1 MKVSLVIYAI
11 VVAVL
16 VNTVFAGPEI
26 TGTDAVFEMGLESVN
41 IPTPVASLTEL
52 VVHNATAVWTQAFS
66 SVRLQTKPSPVKRV
80 FVHNA
85 DAVFAADLIA
95 PALTAEGSPSP
106 QPSPVKGEG
115 AEEMAT
121 LPADIE
127 LEIPETSMNNP
138 DGIAV
143 VIGNRDYIST
153 SVPKV
158 DYAIRDATAMKN
170 FLIKTLGF
178 KEGNILFVENATQAQ
193 FNSLFGTEKE
203 HRGRLFD
210 LVKPGKS
217 DVFIY
222 YSGHGAPDP
231 ESDQGYFVPVDCD
244 PRRVKLNG
252 YSLNLFYQNIS
263 QIPANSFT
271 IVIDACFSGISHGG
285 SLLGAIS
292 PIVPTIENPMMLLTD
307 ATIMTAA
314 RGDEVSGWYPEK
326 RHGLFTYFFLK
337 GISGD
342 ADVDENGE
350 TTVTELKNFL
360 TDETEGVPYWARRLH
375 SKEQHPDVFGE
386 EGKVIVK
393 Y

>member
-1 MKVSLVIYAI
+1 
-11 VVAVL
+11 
-16 VNTVFAGPEI
+16 
-26 TGTDAVFEMGLESVN
+26 
-41 IPTPVASLTEL
+41 
-52 VVHNATAVWTQAFS
+52 
-66 SVRLQTKPSPVKRV
+66 
-80 FVHNA
+80 
-85 DAVFAADLIA
+85 
-95 PALTAEGSPSP
+95 
-106 QPSPVKGEG
+106 
-115 AEEMAT
+115 MAT